1 MDAIGYLPD
10 DVLTKVDRASMA
22 VSLEVRVPLLD
33 HRVMDFAWRLPF
45 EQKYRDGEGKWLLRQ
60 VLNRYVPTEMFER
73 PKAGFSIPVA
83 EWLRGPMREWAEA
96 LLAPG
101 LLTDSGLTGVGAI
114 HSVWQQLL
122 AGHDRFQEP
131 IWGILMFQA
140 WRLQQTKPNR
150 PKIAIRGQQSQ

>member
-1 MDAIGYLPD
+1 MLEILSRLATRPFLAFEM
-10 DVLTKVDRASMA
+10 LLAS
-22 VSLEVRVPLLD
+22 L
-33 HRVMDFAWRLPF
+33 FANILALATPIF
-45 EQKYRDGEGKWLLRQ
+45 VIQ

>member
-1 MDAIGYLPD
+1 
-10 DVLTKVDRASMA
+10 
-22 VSLEVRVPLLD
+22 
-33 HRVMDFAWRLPF
+33 
-45 EQKYRDGEGKWLLRQ
+45 
-60 VLNRYVPTEMFER
+60 
-73 PKAGFSIPVA
+73 
-83 EWLRGPMREWAEA
+83 MREWAEA